1 VERLNSRHRSLQHK
15 RNKTKW
21 SQNEESVQEREGEK
35 EERESHEIHHKTNPG
50 GHEVV
55 RATILAAN
63 LKFLHES
70 LNLWT
75 SPKNPKGRRN

>member
-1 VERLNSRHRSLQHK
+1 
-15 RNKTKW
+15 
-21 SQNEESVQEREGEK
+21 VQEREEEK
-35 EERESHEIHHKTNPG
+35 EERESHETHRKTNPG

-55 RATILAAN
+55 RATISAAN
-63 LKFLHES
+63 LEFLHES